1 MNRGNNYTVQQVL
14 QGLQTDQLDDSCD
27 EDEETELQD
36 KEFVPNCFAGV
47 ESCDSDTD
55 SGEDEQS
62 SAAVSID
69 FLSESDQS
77 VSQNTAGQV
86 NARNGTV
93 WKNDRY
99 SRSGKS
105 IFVQCVCGA
114 SWPNV
119 LLSQICSKR

>member
-14 QGLQTDQLDDSCD
+14 QRLQTDQLDDSCD
-27 EDEETELQD
+27 ENEETELQD
-36 KEFVPNCFAGV
+36 KEFVLNCCAGV

-62 SAAVSID
+62 SAAVAID
-69 FLSESDQS
+69 FYRSISISKYCRTGER
-77 VSQNTAGQV
+77 TK
-86 NARNGTV
+86 RNCV
-93 WKNDRY
+93 EKHNRC

-105 IFVQCVCGA
+105 IYVQCVFGTF
-114 SWPNV
+114 WPNV